1 MHNSFNVF
9 LQKLKQ
15 LSQFYSSLA
24 VQIPVGKKKKKKLS
38 LVSQPQGTE
47 VKAHQLTSTGT
58 VITEY
63 RENMQ

>member
-1 MHNSFNVF
+1 M
-9 LQKLKQ
+9 
-15 LSQFYSSLA
+15 
-24 VQIPVGKKKKKKLS
+24 LS

-63 RENMQ
+63 WENMQ

>member
-24 VQIPVGKKKKKKLS
+24 VQIPVGKKKKKKSFPLFPS
-38 LVSQPQGTE
+38 LKE
-47 VKAHQLTSTGT
+47 LK
-58 VITEY
+58 
-63 RENMQ
+63 